1 MVGGGGL
8 MHLLARPLGGSRL
21 VREYLGGNEAANA
34 FFRGSPF
41 RAESYRLKAGELDRA
56 RSPGVFVTAAE
67 VVRPAG
73 PRAEDAL
80 RRVIGEGGYFV
91 TTGQQPGLFGGPLYS
106 LYKALTAVRLAEDL
120 EHVLARPVMP
130 LFWVASDDHDWAE
143 ANHTHVVDEANEL
156 VRLSLGR
163 APSGPPRP
171 LGRTYV
177 GDEVA
182 AALEGLAQAFPQNDF
197 HASYTT
203 GLRDIF
209 RPGATVAAAFMD
221 ILAELLRDTTLGLVD
236 AGHPVLKEACKPLFR
251 AEAED
256 PRASAAVLRNTSGA
270 LETAGY
276 GLQAPLVPN
285 ATLLFVDLQGGRER
299 LDALNG
305 GFGLKRSGKAL
316 SRRRVLGLI
325 DGDPESVSPNVLLRP
340 VVESFLFPTLAYVG
354 GPGELAYFG
363 QLGGLFRRH
372 GVGMPVVVPR
382 ASLLV
387 VETRVARVLEKFA
400 LTPDEVREADALLS
414 RLARDRLPD
423 GGPGAPA
430 RWRAA
435 VGGLGGE
442 LAAAVAAVDPALKS
456 AVNRAGNAGLAALGT
471 LEKKIVRAARR
482 KNDTTRARIRKARVN
497 LWPAGK
503 QQDRVLS
510 PFQYLMRYGPEFLSR
525 ALREIRLLPGEDS
538 TPDTARPRG
547 GSVLPGVGRK
557 G

>member
-1 MVGGGGL
+1 MGGGGL

-21 VREYLGGNEAANA
+21 VREYLNGNEAATA

-41 RAESYRLKAGELDRA
+41 SAESYRVKAAELDRA
-56 RSPGVFVTAAE
+56 RSPGTFATAAA

-73 PRAEDAL
+73 PRAEEAL
-80 RRVIGEGGYFV
+80 GRVIGEGGYFV

-106 LYKALTAVRLAEDL
+106 LYKALTAVRLAEEL
-120 EHVLARPVMP
+120 EHLLARPVMP

-143 ANHTHVVDEANEL
+143 ANHAHVVDQANEL
-156 VRLSLGR
+156 VRLTLGG

-171 LGRTYV
+171 LGRTCV
-177 GDEVA
+177 GEGVA
-182 AALEGLAQAFPQNDF
+182 AALAGLARAFPQNDF
-197 HASYTT
+197 HASCMA

-209 RPGATVAAAFMD
+209 RPGATMAAAFAD
-221 ILAELLRDTTLGLVD
+221 LLARLLPDTALGLVD
-236 AGHPVLKEACKPLFR
+236 AGHPSLKEACKPLFR

-256 PRASAAVLRNTSGA
+256 PRASASVLRDTSGA
-270 LETAGY
+270 LKAAGY
-276 GLQAPLVPN
+276 ELQAPLIPN

-299 LDALNG
+299 LDALGG
-305 GFGLKRSGKAL
+305 GFELRRSGKAL

-325 DGDPESVSPNVLLRP
+325 GEDPDSVSPNVLLRP

-354 GPGELAYFG
+354 GPGELGYFG

-400 LTPDEVREADALLS
+400 LTPGEVREEDALLS

-423 GGPGAPA
+423 GVTGALA

-435 VGGLGGE
+435 VEELGGE
-442 LAAAVAAVDPALKS
+442 LAGAVAEVDPSLKG
-456 AVNRAGNAGLAALGT
+456 AVNRAGGAGLAALGA

-482 KNDTTRARIRKARVN
+482 KSDTTRARIRRARVN

-503 QQDRVLS
+503 PQDRMLS
-510 PFQYLMRYGPEFLSR
+510 PFQYLMRYGPEFPLR
-525 ALREIRLLPGEDS
+525 ALKEIRLLPGEDPA
-538 TPDTARPRG
+538 PDLPHPRG
-547 GSVLPGVGRK
+547 GGVLPRVGRK